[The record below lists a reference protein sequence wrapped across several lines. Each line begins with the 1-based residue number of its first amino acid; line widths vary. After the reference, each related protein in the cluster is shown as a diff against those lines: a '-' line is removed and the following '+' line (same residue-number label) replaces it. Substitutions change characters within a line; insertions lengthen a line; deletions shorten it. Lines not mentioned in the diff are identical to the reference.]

1 MRRVHEQASAAC
13 QSGCSTHPF
22 LHVDPGVY
30 FTFSPRAVTR
40 SKNSEISR
48 LRKSTSAG
56 KTPPAEA
63 CPVMVPGLMVVTLTS
78 RMNRAALTGS
88 HSGLSR
94 SLVPTRMRVFALIA
108 RSAPVLSPL
117 NPRRRADVVFL
128 VSPRLV
134 NPIVRIER
142 LDESGFLRLQ
152 VCKDVE
158 RVIELIA

>member
-30 FTFSPRAVTR
+30 FTFSSRAVNR

-63 CPVMVPGLMVVTLTS
+63 CPVTVPGLMVVTLTF

-108 RSAPVLSPL
+108 RSAPVLL